1 MAQSAKGRNAVTI
14 ARNDFEDFLPPA
26 AEEVDVENT
35 NERVYEMPLPSDDLS
50 VRVFSTVEGESTRGY
65 GEDAIR
71 TVVWSET
78 AEGPVGGETKT
89 LRIKTWRKNLKSK
102 LKNMYKNWRDYAHGI
117 CPECGEGVLCE
128 RSGKYGDFLACSN
141 WNGGSGCEH
150 TEDL

>member
-1 MAQSAKGRNAVTI
+1 MAQSITARKAVVIGRNE
-14 ARNDFEDFLPPA
+14 FEEFLPPA
-26 AEEVDVENT
+26 AEEVDVDGT
-35 NERVYEMPLPSDDLS
+35 GERVYEMPLPSDDLS

-89 LRIKTWRKNLKSK
+89 LRIGTWRDNLKDK
-102 LKNMYKNWRDYAHGI
+102 LAGVYEEWRQYDHGA

-128 RSGKYGDFLACSN
+128 RSGEYGDFLACSE
-141 WNGGSGCEH
+141 WDGGRGCEY